1 MQAPKL
7 VPVALLM
14 LFAGVFGTAC
24 RATSPPPS
32 PAVSAGTWAT
42 VDGRAITQDDIDK
55 AYKRAD
61 EASQGLS
68 DEEATTAKLSLL
80 ENLILQEILVGRA
93 KTLNLT
99 VPDTELDTAYN
110 DAKKNITDEAFQAE

>member
-1 MQAPKL
+1 MQAPKFA
-7 VPVALLM
+7 PVALLI
-14 LFAGVFGTAC
+14 LIAGVFGTAC
-24 RATSPPPS
+24 RATSPPPA

-42 VDGRAITQDDIDK
+42 VDGRPITQADVDK

-68 DEEATTAKLSLL
+68 DEEATAAKLTLL

-93 KTLNLT
+93 KALTLT
-99 VPDTELDTAYN
+99 VPDSELD
-110 DAKKNITDEAFQAE
+110 